1 MIKVLLKLI
10 LTKYFIVNEES
21 LCNSFFAAIFVQK
34 SFSFQ
39 LFEYFKK
46 SLFLLLHF
54 VIILVIKI
62 KTVFTNN
69 ARINIYQIISKIFY
83 KEFPK
88 NSSLK
93 LP

>member
-21 LCNSFFAAIFVQK
+21 LCNSFFAAVSLFVQK
-34 SFSFQ
+34 SFSFK

-69 ARINIYQIISKIFY
+69 ARINIYQITSKI
-83 KEFPK
+83 
-88 NSSLK
+88 
-93 LP
+93 